1 MEGRMGE
8 RSCWYDKQHRELIEL
23 GNLLYDLSIQ
33 GTDDKLVLEQLD
45 RVLNY
50 LVKHISYEEKI
61 LVRTGYPRYERHK
74 KIHEGLLE
82 IAFKLRE
89 TYTQRRL
96 RPAIFFS
103 FLSDFHIL
111 EP

>member
-1 MEGRMGE
+1 M
-8 RSCWYDKQHRELIEL
+8 
-23 GNLLYDLSIQ
+23 LYDLSIQ
-33 GTDDKLVLEQLD
+33 GAETSNVLEQLD

-50 LVKHISYEEKI
+50 LVEHIAYEEQI
-61 LVRTGYPRYERHK
+61 LAQTGYPGYERHQE
-74 KIHEGLLE
+74 IHAGLLE

-103 FLSDFHIL
+103 FFIDDFIFGHIL
-111 EP
+111 QEDSAFFPYLRQGN